1 MKKIAL
7 IAGLIGVY
15 GLAQATTI
23 NAPGSLVGTSV
34 LNGNNAYAWN
44 ITTVVVPT
52 GQQVDSATITF
63 SNIKLTSANS
73 TGIGYLYTDLLS
85 LRSTTLAVSSYTD
98 NDAAGDYFASQSF
111 FNSSLGTKTF
121 PTVGTTL
128 SWSYVLNSAQL
139 LSLNSYVAAGGFSF
153 GIDSDCYYNVG
164 ALSFTYTT
172 ATTTVPHGGVPDAAT
187 TAYLL
192 GASLL
197 GLEVL
202 RRKLTPAAKA

>member
-7 IAGLIGVY
+7 VAGLIGVC

-23 NAPGSLVGTSV
+23 NAPASLVGTSA
-34 LNGNNAYAWN
+34 LSGNNAYAWN

-73 TGIGYLYTDLLS
+73 SGIGYLYTDLLS
-85 LRSTTLAVSSYTD
+85 LRSTSLAVSTYTD
-98 NDAAGDYFASQSF
+98 GDAAGDFFTAQPY
-111 FNSSLGTKTF
+111 FNSSLGTTIF
-121 PTVGTTL
+121 SSVGTTL
-128 SWSYVLNSAQL
+128 SWSFSLNSAQL
-139 LSLNSYVAAGGFSF
+139 LTLNTYIAAGGFSF
-153 GIDSDCYYNVG
+153 GMDADCYYNVG
-164 ALSFTYTT
+164 ALSFSYTT

-202 RRKLTPAAKA
+202 RRKLASAVKA